1 MDKPISLSVKDYII
15 RKMAVKLMMSEKA
28 IDEVISHQF
37 SSANDALKNN
47 KSVEISGFGK
57 FIFNQKKANKR
68 MEKLLSQKAY
78 FQSVI
83 DNTEMSEQKRLS
95 AQVKLTNTLA
105 NIEALKPK
113 MDDETT

>member
-15 RKMAVKLMMSEKA
+15 RKMAVKLMVSEKT
-28 IDEVISHQF
+28 IDDVVSHQF
-37 SSANDALKNN
+37 SSANEALRSN

-57 FIFNQKKANKR
+57 FLFNQKKANKR

-83 DNTEMSEQKRLS
+83 DNPEMSEQKRLS
-95 AQVKLTNTLA
+95 AQVKLTNALA